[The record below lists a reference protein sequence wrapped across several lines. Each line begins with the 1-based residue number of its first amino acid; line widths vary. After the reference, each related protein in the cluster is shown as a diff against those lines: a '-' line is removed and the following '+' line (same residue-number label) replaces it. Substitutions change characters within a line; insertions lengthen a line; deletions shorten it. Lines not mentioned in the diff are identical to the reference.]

1 MRSKGLGLLRI
12 LLAAS
17 FACYSLVL
25 AYLLFVMHGGYSTD
39 LTLWEYIRYNTNL
52 VPFKS
57 IILYIRALSDH
68 SMNMDTP
75 VRNLLGNLLM
85 LLPMGLY
92 LPGFFKRLR
101 KLGAFCIC
109 MAALIF
115 VIEAAELL
123 LRRGSFD
130 IDDFILNMAGAL
142 IGFAVWRIIYKARQ
156 KRISARVSG
165 TE

>member
-1 MRSKGLGLLRI
+1 MRSKGFWLLRI
-12 LLAAS
+12 LLVAS
-17 FACYSLVL
+17 FACYSSVLV
-25 AYLLFVMHGGYSTD
+25 YLLFVMHGRYWTD
-39 LTLWEYIRYNTNL
+39 LTLWEFIRYNTNL

-57 IILYIRALSDH
+57 IILYIRAFSDH

-75 VRNLLGNLLM
+75 VRNLVGNILM

-109 MAALIF
+109 MVALIF
-115 VIEAAELL
+115 VIEATELL

-142 IGFAVWRIIYKARQ
+142 IGFAVWRIINKAWQ
-156 KRISARVSG
+156 KRISARVS
-165 TE
+165 EVE

>member
-1 MRSKGLGLLRI
+1 MRSKGFRLLRI
-12 LLAAS
+12 LLVVS

-25 AYLLFVMHGGYSTD
+25 AYLLFVMHGGYWAD

-115 VIEAAELL
+115 VIEATELL

-156 KRISARVSG
+156 KRISARVSE